1 VGGSSQKVWNIRKL
15 QVFDAP
21 NTFKIFDFDA
31 SKIPTEFSAAV
42 KIQRILTQQKT
53 FGFLHAPCLRA
64 KSTVHRLH
72 LKLSKEGVYDKIFA
86 ILLSEGYESWKI
98 DLSLS
103 FVDTKDIPAK
113 KGV

>member
-1 VGGSSQKVWNIRKL
+1 MGGSSQKVWSIRKL

-21 NTFKIFDFDA
+21 NTF
-31 SKIPTEFSAAV
+31 
-42 KIQRILTQQKT
+42 KT

-86 ILLSEGYESWKI
+86 ILLSEGYESGKI